1 MAGVEIIPV
10 GVHASCDIYR
20 CQRKA
25 KYAIGRESGS
35 LRPYFKMC
43 AECAGELAQAYK
55 DSDDFAGIFNP
66 PSDGNAEPRQETL
79 VKAKPK
85 GR

>member
-1 MAGVEIIPV
+1 
-10 GVHASCDIYR
+10 
-20 CQRKA
+20 
-25 KYAIGRESGS
+25 
-35 LRPYFKMC
+35 MC